1 MSKKFLGIISLLY
14 ALIFSYVVLFD
25 KIKFFLAP
33 QIQIYIKLSI
43 IPLFLLGII
52 LILKEEEDYEFKISD
67 LILVLPLVMLILAGD
82 GRLNSHFAKTRN
94 RRPSISAP
102 SKETSKTEDDDYILK
117 ENYDFKNPYFYV
129 SNKSYG
135 EIADYLSFGP
145 GKDRFIG
152 KTIKV
157 SGFALK
163 KASYI
168 PDNYFALGKYL
179 ITCCAADAD
188 FIGFFVKRDKYKIK
202 SDAWYDIEGVLLKGK
217 DRENHDI
224 LYIKIVN
231 LKEINGK
238 KELTYVYPCYSS
250 GDNECYATKKYKLD
264 Y

>member
-1 MSKKFLGIISLLY
+1 MSKKFLGVISFLY

-25 KIKFFLAP
+25 KIKHFLAP

-43 IPLFLLGII
+43 IPLFLLAII
-52 LILKEEEDYEFKISD
+52 LFFKEEEDYQFKISD
-67 LILVLPLVMLILAGD
+67 LILILPLVMLILAGD

-94 RRPSISAP
+94 RRVSISAQG
-102 SKETSKTEDDDYILK
+102 KEESKTEEYDYILK
-117 ENYDFKNPYFYV
+117 GDYDFTRPYFYV
-129 SNKSYG
+129 TNKSYG
-135 EIADYLSFGP
+135 EIADYLSFGS

-188 FIGFFVKRDKYKIK
+188 FTGFIVKEDKYKIK

-217 DRENHDI
+217 DKENHDI
-224 LYIKIVN
+224 LYIKIIN

-250 GDNECYATKKYKLD
+250 GEDGCYATKKYKFD